1 LVTHA
6 EATRVR
12 LDKRRIPVGI
22 VILILC
28 SAFFAIGVDFRT
40 VEGAPID
47 EGFFGSITMVR
58 EPVPAIPIDEGLIPV
73 GEAHTFAYWLE
84 RDHVYHIYLAGE
96 WADPE
101 VHATDYDV
109 FAYRLAGSEVTLISS
124 HTESAGL
131 LEQVANDEEGRFFT
145 PSASGLYYVTIRN
158 DALES
163 SAAEEGTLMV
173 LEHIE
178 PNTWHDRWMEGK
190 IDEVPQDDTFWSYE
204 FVTSAPRIRIHIDV
218 PDTLDMYEAR
228 LYVMGNPDAGSGEL
242 VRGAHVAW
250 EPGLKGELS
259 GVYGGFNF
267 DPQGFRHVDA
277 MASCERSGEDM
288 VIDYTAPV
296 AGELL
301 YHLAL
306 IGEYGGGKLEF
317 IVQTD
322 FASPQLALVDPPEIV
337 YEGEPVPLEV
347 EIADDTEITA
357 VEFSYT
363 ADGGETWSEL
373 SPQLTEDGTQFVT
386 VPGAQPGTT
395 VEYIFQAEDTMGN
408 RGEVE
413 GSYFTMGL
421 STIEIRL
428 VDTELYAGEDA
439 VARGQL
445 YPEGEPIAL
454 SYSHGEEQTNF
465 TVATD
470 LTGRFNHTFTPTALG
485 DWHLLAFFP
494 GNEAYESS
502 ISEVLNFTVSSLS
515 SSVTFTIDKDE
526 VEAGGRVA
534 LAGYI
539 SPQRAGTA
547 VELFV
552 WSGEESEKIYART
565 EEDGS
570 FSAEFEPP
578 VKGTWNIQARTFGDG
593 FTYQDSQSEPRELA
607 VVTPSLTTTIT
618 RLPGMI
624 IARAAPYLRPPFIY
638 GIVGVLGVVG
648 GGVFIYLRRR
658 E

>member
-1 LVTHA
+1 MVTHA

-12 LDKRRIPVGI
+12 YDKKRIPTGI
-22 VILILC
+22 IALILC
-28 SAFFAIGVDFRT
+28 SAFLAIGVNIAPAR
-40 VEGAPID
+40 GAPID

-178 PNTWHDRWMEGK
+178 PNEWHGRWMEGK

-204 FVTSAPRIRIHIDV
+204 FVTSAPRIRIFVDV
-218 PDTLDMYEAR
+218 PDALDMYEAR
-228 LYVMGNPDAGSGEL
+228 RYVMGNPDAGSGEQ

-250 EPGLKGELS
+250 EPGLRGELS
-259 GVYGGFNF
+259 GAYGGFNF
-267 DPQGFRHVDA
+267 DPQGYRHVDA

-306 IGEYGGGKLEF
+306 IAEYGGGKLEF

-322 FASPQLALVDPPEIV
+322 FDPPQLTLVDPPEIV
-337 YEGEPVPLEV
+337 YEGESVPLEV
-347 EIADDTEITA
+347 EIADDTELTV
-357 VEFSYT
+357 VEFSYSD
-363 ADGGETWSEL
+363 DGGETWSER
-373 SPQLTEDGTQFVT
+373 SPELTEEGTHLVT
-386 VPGAQPGTT
+386 VPSVQPGTS
-395 VEYIFQAEDTMGN
+395 VEYIFQAEDVMGN
-408 RGEVE
+408 RGEVG
-413 GSYFTMGL
+413 GSYFTMGF

-428 VDTELYAGEDA
+428 VDTELSAGDEA
-439 VARGQL
+439 VARGDL
-445 YPEGEPIAL
+445 YPEGESAIL

-470 LTGRFNHTFTPTALG
+470 PTGRFNHTFTPAALG
-485 DWHLLAFFP
+485 AWQLLASYP
-494 GNEAYESS
+494 GSEAYEPSV
-502 ISEVLNFTVSSLS
+502 SEVINFTVSSLPT
-515 SSVTFTIDKDE
+515 SVVFTMDTDE

-534 LAGYI
+534 LSGYV
-539 SPQRAGTA
+539 SPARGGTA
-547 VELFV
+547 VEIFV

-570 FSAEFEPP
+570 FTTEFEPP
-578 VKGTWNIQARTFGDG
+578 LKGAWSIQARTFGDG

-624 IARAAPYLRPPFIY
+624 IARATPYLRPPFIY